1 MPVDEANLET
11 VRADIETKMQANR
24 NERAK
29 LQAIMTNIT
38 NIQEVD
44 DDSVPPVKV
53 IPEDRGAGGPY
64 TPARRDSVY
73 DKIVSDH
80 AAL

>member
-1 MPVDEANLET
+1 MPVDEANLAT
-11 VRADIETKMQANR
+11 VKGDIEVKLQANR
-24 NERAK
+24 IERGR
-29 LQAIMTNIT
+29 LQSILINIT
-38 NIQEVD
+38 NIEQVD

-53 IPEDRGAGGPY
+53 IPQDRGAGGPY
-64 TPARRDSVY
+64 TPARRNDVY